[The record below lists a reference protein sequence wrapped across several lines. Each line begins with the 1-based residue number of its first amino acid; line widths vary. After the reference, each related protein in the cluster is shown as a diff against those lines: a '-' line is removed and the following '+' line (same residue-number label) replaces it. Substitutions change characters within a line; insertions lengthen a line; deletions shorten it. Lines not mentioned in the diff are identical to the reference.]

1 MGEIHNTVPPGEP
14 MRHFHKYL
22 KPKVLCNMRRH
33 VQAALPKVYGPRGT
47 IMLGKGFICLCFGFA
62 YIGVL
67 QTSVSPGL
75 ELVTRIM
82 PLPLWGVL
90 WFIAAFMLISAAFR
104 VDHSRALG
112 LLTAMLSLWSLT
124 YLDYFFRVPVLPN
137 GNDNTAY
144 LFAAIMAGMALSAAG
159 VARMLNHGK
168 SHAEIV
174 IAPGEV
180 VPDE

>member
-1 MGEIHNTVPPGEP
+1 MWNLK
-14 MRHFHKYL
+14 KYL
-22 KPKVLCNMRRH
+22 KPKAICKIRKH
-33 VQAALPKVYGPRGT
+33 VQDALPKVYGPRGT

-62 YIGVL
+62 YVGVL
-67 QTSVSPGL
+67 DASVSPGL
-75 ELVTRIM
+75 DLVTRM
-82 PLPLWGVL
+82 LPLPLWAVL
-90 WFIAAFMLISAAFR
+90 WFISGFMLIAAAFR

-112 LLTAMLSLWSLT
+112 MLTAMLSFWSLT

-168 SHAEIV
+168 SHAELV
-174 IAPGEV
+174 VAPGEV
-180 VPDE
+180 TPSD

>member
-1 MGEIHNTVPPGEP
+1 
-14 MRHFHKYL
+14 MRDLRKYL
-22 KPKVLCNMRRH
+22 NLKPLCKMRRY
-33 VQAALPKVYGPRGT
+33 VLDALPKVYGPRGT
-47 IMLGKGFICLCFGFA
+47 IMLGKGVICLCFGYA
-62 YIGVL
+62 YLGVL
-67 QTSVSPGL
+67 NTTPSPGL

-82 PLPLWGVL
+82 PLPLWAVA
-90 WFIAAFMLISAAFR
+90 WFITGFMLIAAAFR

-112 LLTAMLSLWSLT
+112 MLTAMLSLWSLT
-124 YLDYFFRVPVLPN
+124 YIDYFFRVPVLPN
-137 GNDNTAY
+137 GDDNVAY

-174 IAPGEV
+174 LAPGEV

>member
-1 MGEIHNTVPPGEP
+1 MD
-14 MRHFHKYL
+14 
-22 KPKVLCNMRRH
+22 
-33 VQAALPKVYGPRGT
+33 ALPKVYGPRGT
-47 IMLGKGFICLCFGFA
+47 IMLGKGFICLCFGYA

-67 QTSVSPGL
+67 QTPVSPGL

-82 PLPLWGVL
+82 PLPLWAVA
-90 WFIAAFMLISAAFR
+90 WFITGFMLIAAAFR

-112 LLTAMLSLWSLT
+112 MLTAMLSLWSLT

-137 GNDNTAY
+137 GSDNTAY

-168 SHAEIV
+168 SHPEIV
-174 IAPGEV
+174 EKPGEV
-180 VPDE
+180 PLHE

>member
-1 MGEIHNTVPPGEP
+1 MSKLN
-14 MRHFHKYL
+14 KYFR
-22 KPKVLCNMRRH
+22 PKFLCKARRH
-33 VQAALPKVYGPRGT
+33 AMDALPKVYGPRGT
-47 IMLGKGFICLCFGFA
+47 IMLGKGFICLCFGLN

-67 QTSVSPGL
+67 KTVQSPGL

-82 PLPLWGVL
+82 PLPLWAVV
-90 WFIAAFMLISAAFR
+90 WFITGFMLIAAAFR

-124 YLDYFFRVPVLPN
+124 YLDYFFRVPILPN

-168 SHAEIV
+168 SHAELV
-174 IAPGEV
+174 VAPGEV
-180 VPDE
+180 TPNE

>member
-1 MGEIHNTVPPGEP
+1 MSKLN
-14 MRHFHKYL
+14 KYL
-22 KPKVLCNMRRH
+22 RPRFLCKARRT
-33 VQAALPKVYGPRGT
+33 AIDALPKVYGPRGT
-47 IMLGKGFICLCFGFA
+47 IMLGKGFICLCFGLA

-67 QTSVSPGL
+67 KTSPSPGL
-75 ELVTRIM
+75 ELVTRLM
-82 PLPLWGVL
+82 PLPLWAVV
-90 WFIAAFMLISAAFR
+90 WFITGFMLIAAAFR

-112 LLTAMLSLWSLT
+112 MLTAMLSLWSLT
-124 YLDYFFRVPVLPN
+124 YLDYYFRVPVLPN

-168 SHAEIV
+168 SHAEI
-174 IAPGEV
+174 ILAPGEV

>member
-1 MGEIHNTVPPGEP
+1 MSSLK
-14 MRHFHKYL
+14 KYL
-22 KPKVLCNMRRH
+22 KPKALCKMRRH
-33 VQAALPKVYGPRGT
+33 IQAVLPKVYGPRGT

-67 QTSVSPGL
+67 KATPSPGL

-82 PLPLWGVL
+82 PLPLWAAL
-90 WFIAAFMLISAAFR
+90 WFIAGFMLISAAFR

-112 LLTAMLSLWSLT
+112 LLTAMLSMWSLT

-137 GNDNTAY
+137 GNDNTSY

-168 SHAEIV
+168 SHAEI
-174 IAPGEV
+174 IISPGEA

>member
-1 MGEIHNTVPPGEP
+1 
-14 MRHFHKYL
+14 MRTLKKYL
-22 KPKVLCNMRRH
+22 KPTALCKTRRH
-33 VQAALPKVYGPRGT
+33 ILDALPKVYGPRGT
-47 IMLGKGFICLCFGFA
+47 IMLGKGVICMCFGFA

-67 QTSVSPGL
+67 KTAPSPGL

-82 PLPLWGVL
+82 PLPLWGAL
-90 WFIAAFMLISAAFR
+90 WFIAGFMLISAAFR

-112 LLTAMLSLWSLT
+112 MLTAMLSLWSLT

-174 IAPGEV
+174 LAPGEV